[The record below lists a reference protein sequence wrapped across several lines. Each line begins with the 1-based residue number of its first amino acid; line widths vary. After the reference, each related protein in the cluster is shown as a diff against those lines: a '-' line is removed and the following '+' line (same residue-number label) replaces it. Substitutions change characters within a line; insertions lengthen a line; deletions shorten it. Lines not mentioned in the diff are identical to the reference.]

1 MEIQYQGEWIMK
13 GKISAG
19 LLMYRFRKGHLEVF
33 LGHPGGPYFKR
44 RDLGVWGIPKGKVE
58 EGESLIEAA
67 MREFGEE
74 TGIPLHNVRPE
85 RDFFPLD
92 MVRLQ
97 SGKQVFAWA
106 FRGNHPDGQ
115 PIQSINYAVEWPP
128 RSGKEIEVPELD
140 AGRFFPIWTAR
151 RKITPSQLPFL
162 DRLEE
167 QVKHQIW
174 GSYTPKPTNTPIAK
188 QRTNVGTTH
197 FNRTNE
203 NQQPNFQKE
212 IPKK

>member
-1 MEIQYQGEWIMK
+1 MK
-13 GKISAG
+13 GKVSAG

-58 EGESLIEAA
+58 EGESLIETA

-74 TGIPLHNVRPE
+74 TGIPLKGVQPE
-85 RDFFPLD
+85 RDFLSLE

-97 SGKQVFAWA
+97 SGKQVHAWA
-106 FRGNHPDGQ
+106 FRGNYPDNQ

-151 RKITPSQLPFL
+151 KKITPSQLPFL
-162 DRLEE
+162 ERLEE
-167 QVKHQIW
+167 QVKDQIW
-174 GSYTPKPTNTPIAK
+174 GNRKNNFSHSSKEDSKNGKPSQNYFTKPVNKTAD
-188 QRTNVGTTH
+188 
-197 FNRTNE
+197 FSE
-203 NQQPNFQKE
+203 NKY
-212 IPKK
+212 PKK